1 MVRLDETAL
10 IVLAELG
17 VQSKIDT
24 EGKLEINDPCSNV
37 LPSCSLIVTT

>member
-1 MVRLDETAL
+1 MVRLDETMI

-17 VQSKIDT
+17 VKSKIDI
-24 EGKLEINDPCSNV
+24 EGKLELNDPCSNV